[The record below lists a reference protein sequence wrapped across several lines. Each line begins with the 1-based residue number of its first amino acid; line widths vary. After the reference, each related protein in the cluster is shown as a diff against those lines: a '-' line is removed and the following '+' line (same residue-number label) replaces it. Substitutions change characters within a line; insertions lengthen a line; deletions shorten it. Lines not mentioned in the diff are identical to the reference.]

1 MASLLSKVYVKMKE
15 LPRKQSARL
24 LPLKRRELR
33 AVLKLFYEE
42 GWVDFTLADL
52 EFMYNMSP
60 DAQELIKIN
69 AINTER
75 PCLIRTRYNHLL
87 RFQHHG

>member
-1 MASLLSKVYVKMKE
+1 
-15 LPRKQSARL
+15 L

-33 AVLKLFYEE
+33 AVLKMFYEE

-60 DAQELIKIN
+60 LFNAEFGIRHRGNTDRKDQVLHSVFAAVHGKDETLFSRFSVLPELGRK
-69 AINTER
+69 TE
-75 PCLIRTRYNHLL
+75 
-87 RFQHHG
+87 